1 MFAKRILLISG
12 VESPDALISKIR
24 EILPIGWK
32 QPHAGGDKTLEELIF
47 VPEVAGTLFNQ
58 SLLPCGCPAGTLVIS
73 YDAIDALS
81 LAERMPT
88 WIRHAI
94 EIAVK
99 ELGGTIVTKTIR

>member
-32 QPHAGGDKTLEELIF
+32 QPYAGGDKTLEELIF
-47 VPEVAGTLFNQ
+47 GPEVAGTLFNQ
-58 SLLPCGCPAGTLVIS
+58 SLLPRGCPAGTLVIS
-73 YDAIDALS
+73 FAAIDALRF
-81 LAERMPT
+81 AERALT

-94 EIAVK
+94 EIAVE
-99 ELGGTIVTKTIR
+99 ELGGEIKTRTIS